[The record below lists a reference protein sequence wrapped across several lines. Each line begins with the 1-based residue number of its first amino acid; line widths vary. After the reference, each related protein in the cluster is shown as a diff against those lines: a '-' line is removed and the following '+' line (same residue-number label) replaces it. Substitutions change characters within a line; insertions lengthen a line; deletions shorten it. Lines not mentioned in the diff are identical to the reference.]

1 MRRTGWLTRSCFVL
15 PGGRPRSLADIG
27 MQATGRAQEQGRLGL
42 SGRPYCSGLGY
53 LLNTLCME

>member
-1 MRRTGWLTRSCFVL
+1 
-15 PGGRPRSLADIG
+15 